1 MWTALLGFAV
11 AIALIFI
18 RVPVAVALGS
28 VGFLG
33 FTMVKGLTPSGSMV
47 ALVTSGTTMSYH
59 LAVIPLFI
67 LMGNLVARAGVA
79 AELYRAAQAFIGHW
93 RGGLALATVVSCAG
107 FAAVC
112 GSSVA
117 TAVTM
122 GKVAIP
128 SMRKFGYAD
137 RLSAATVASGGTL
150 GILIPP
156 SIIMVVY
163 GVQTETHIGM
173 LFAAGFVPGLIGVI
187 GYALAVR
194 WTVYRHPDSAPVAGR
209 STMAEKLA
217 AIRDI
222 WTVVL
227 LFVIV
232 LGGIYTGWFTAA
244 EAGGI
249 GAVGAFVIA
258 LGRRI
263 GFAALRAVF
272 EDSVRTT
279 AVLFA
284 LILGAT
290 LFAEFINVTG
300 AHQAVLAL
308 VGAEGLSPVLVIVT
322 ITLIYIVLGCVLDSI
337 AMMLL
342 TLPLFFP
349 IVMGLGYDP
358 VWFGIYVV
366 ILVELGLIT
375 PPIGMNLFI
384 LRSVI
389 PDVSLGTIIRG
400 IIPFVISDIF
410 RVIIIIVFPGLAL
423 WLPRLFYGG

>member
-1 MWTALLGFAV
+1 MVAALVGFIA
-11 AIALIFI
+11 AIALIFL
-18 RVPVAVALGS
+18 RVPVAIALGV
-28 VGFLG
+28 VGYIG
-33 FTMVKGLTPSGSMV
+33 FAYVINFNAAGSTI
-47 ALVTSGTTMSYH
+47 ALVVSGTTMSYH
-59 LAVIPLFI
+59 LSVIPLFI

-79 AELYRAAQAFIGHW
+79 AELYRAAQSFIGHW
-93 RGGLALATVVSCAG
+93 RGGLALATIVSCAG

-128 SMRKFGYAD
+128 SMRQFGYAD

-163 GVQTETHIGM
+163 GVQTETHIGK

-187 GYALAVR
+187 GYGLAVR
-194 WTVYRHPDSAPVAGR
+194 WIVSRNPEFAPTTVR
-209 STMAEKLA
+209 STLAEKLR

-222 WTVVL
+222 WSVAL
-227 LFVIV
+227 LFIVV

-249 GAVGAFVIA
+249 GAVGAFIIA
-258 LGRRI
+258 VARGI
-263 GFAALRAVF
+263 GFQALREVF
-272 EDSVRTT
+272 QDSVRTT
-279 AVLFA
+279 AILFA
-284 LILGAT
+284 LVLGAT

-300 AHQAVLAL
+300 AHEAVLEI
-308 VGAEGLSPVLVIVT
+308 VSAEGLSPFLIMVI
-322 ITLIYIVLGCVLDSI
+322 ITVIYILLGCVLDSI
-337 AMMLL
+337 AMILL
-342 TLPLFFP
+342 TLPMFFP
-349 IVMGLGYDP
+349 IVTGLGYDP

-384 LRSVI
+384 LRSVV
-389 PDVSLGTIIRG
+389 PDVSLGTIIKG
-400 IIPFVISDIF
+400 VVPFVVSDIV
-410 RVIIIIVFPGLAL
+410 RVTILILFPGLAL
-423 WLPRLFYGG
+423 WLPHLFYK